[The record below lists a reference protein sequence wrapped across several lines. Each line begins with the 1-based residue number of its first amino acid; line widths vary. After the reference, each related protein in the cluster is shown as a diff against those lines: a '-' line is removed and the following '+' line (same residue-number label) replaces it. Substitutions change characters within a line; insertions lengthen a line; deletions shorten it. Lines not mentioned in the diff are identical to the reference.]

1 MELRGSSQELG
12 KLYEREILA
21 YRTSQV
27 GISVPQNGSHR
38 GTCKRGW
45 PDFEET

>member
-1 MELRGSSQELG
+1 GSGQELG

-27 GISVPQNGSHR
+27 GIFVPQNGSHR
-38 GTCKRGW
+38 GTCKGRW
-45 PDFEET
+45 SDFEET